1 MKRIPLILFFE
12 SSWYYARYCC
22 PDASESMLDDRA
34 KYWLPVD
41 QYIGGIEHA
50 ILHLLYARFFNKLM
64 RDEGLVENDE
74 PFSNLLT
81 QGMVIAET
89 YYRTNDD
96 GSREWFNLADIT
108 VEHDEKGIAIR
119 ATLNADENSVTIGGI
134 EKMSKSKNNGVDPQS
149 LIDRYGADTVRLY
162 TMFAAPPEQSL
173 EWSDAGV
180 EGAYRF
186 LKRLWKLSAAHLE
199 AGNVPDLNKDEL
211 SDAQQKLRLKI
222 HVTINKVNDDI
233 GRRYTFN
240 TAIAATME
248 LINAL
253 SHAKDESE
261 NGRAIMRE
269 GLETAILLLSP
280 IVPHITEVLWHE
292 FDHEE
297 PMIDAAWPEVDES
310 ALLQDEIQLIVQV
323 NGKLRAKIMVPSD
336 ADRKQIEES
345 AISDENVQKFI
356 ADKEIKK
363 VIVVP
368 GRLVNIV
375 VS

>member
-1 MKRIPLILFFE
+1 M
-12 SSWYYARYCC
+12 
-22 PDASESMLDDRA
+22 
-34 KYWLPVD
+34 
-41 QYIGGIEHA
+41 
-50 ILHLLYARFFNKLM
+50 
-64 RDEGLVENDE
+64 
-74 PFSNLLT
+74 
-81 QGMVIAET
+81 
-89 YYRTNDD
+89 
-96 GSREWFNLADIT
+96 
-108 VEHDEKGIAIR
+108 
-119 ATLNADENSVTIGGI
+119 
-134 EKMSKSKNNGVDPQS
+134 
-149 LIDRYGADTVRLY
+149 
-162 TMFAAPPEQSL
+162 
-173 EWSDAGV
+173 
-180 EGAYRF
+180 
-186 LKRLWKLSAAHLE
+186 
-199 AGNVPDLNKDEL
+199 
-211 SDAQQKLRLKI
+211 
-222 HVTINKVNDDI
+222 NDDI